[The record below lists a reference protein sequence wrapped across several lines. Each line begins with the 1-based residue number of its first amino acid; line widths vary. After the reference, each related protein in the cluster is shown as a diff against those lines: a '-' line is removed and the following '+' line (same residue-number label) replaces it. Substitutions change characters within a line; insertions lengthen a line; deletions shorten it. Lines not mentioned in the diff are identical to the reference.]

1 MVEAIIIAR
10 RFLNAEGITTTC
22 EPDVVD
28 LTIGEVERPAIRFT
42 AAVVGTAS
50 VPQNKEAQL

>member
-22 EPDVVD
+22 EPDMMD
-28 LTIGEVERPAIRFT
+28 LTTGEVGRPAIRIT
-42 AAVVGTAS
+42 VAVAGAAS
-50 VPQNKEAQL
+50 VSHTKETPQ